1 MTVLNIYSPPHITTG
16 GTVTQFIP
24 NPWGSADNPAADVWI
39 QCTMS
44 AIQGGGDLWL
54 MGFGIIEL
62 DFLDDNGRVQR
73 TTFGD
78 VSNLGNVSPLNLPQR
93 KFVRRMLSVTIAG
106 LVGSGRARGMTT
118 LFQWG

>member
-16 GTVTQFIP
+16 GTVTQFIA
-24 NPWGSADNPAADVWI
+24 NPWGSADDPASDVWI

-62 DFLDDNGRVQR
+62 DFLDDNGQFQR

-78 VSNLGNVSPLNLPQR
+78 VSNLGNVAPLDLPQR

>member
-16 GTVTQFIP
+16 GTVTQFIA

-78 VSNLGNVSPLNLPQR
+78 VSNLGNVSPLNLPQK

>member
-16 GTVTQFIP
+16 GTVTQFIA
-24 NPWGSADNPAADVWI
+24 NPWGSADNPASDVWI

-62 DFLDDNGRVQR
+62 DFLDDNGQFQL

-78 VSNLGNVSPLNLPQR
+78 VSNLGNVAPLNLPQR

>member
-16 GTVTQFIP
+16 GTVTQFIA
-24 NPWGSADNPAADVWI
+24 NPWGSADNPASDVWI

-62 DFLDDNGRVQR
+62 DFLDDNGQFQR

-78 VSNLGNVSPLNLPQR
+78 VSNLGNVAPLDLPQR